1 MRKHSKGRSALAM
14 ILAAVMT
21 FSQSSIV
28 QIAAEEVPVEA
39 VSEEFAPGYENL
51 PVVQEEAPQEYVVD
65 PVEQQADIPAE
76 IPADP
81 AEQQVDIPADTAVPP
96 TEDITV
102 DPGYTSV
109 PTEGTEEYSETI
121 PEEEPVGGDD
131 TWSTL
136 PEEESPDFIPDEVP
150 TEPTRV

>member
-1 MRKHSKGRSALAM
+1 MPYSDAYSHKKALV
-14 ILAAVMT
+14 LPL
-21 FSQSSIV
+21 
-28 QIAAEEVPVEA
+28 EEEA
-39 VSEEFAPGYENL
+39 VQGFVLSLLSNSG
-51 PVVQEEAPQEYVVD
+51 
-65 PVEQQADIPAE
+65 
-76 IPADP
+76 
-81 AEQQVDIPADTAVPP
+81 
-96 TEDITV
+96 DITV